1 MAGLEQACERSGHL
15 QSYFLGPADCPIAKS
30 AMSLAVEWEIS
41 GQIAGKSSTPLAGS
55 HHLAATRRDAAI
67 HQKPIEGDALITQRV
82 ALVDADDRR
91 RQALD
96 ILAFG
101 EAGPRQRVVG
111 VEGLV

>member
-1 MAGLEQACERSGHL
+1 MSDIRTDSRQKLE
-15 QSYFLGPADCPIAKS
+15 
-30 AMSLAVEWEIS
+30 AVT
-41 GQIAGKSSTPLAGS
+41 GA

-96 ILAFG
+96 ILACG
-101 EAGPRQRVVG
+101 EANYAVRIGQLRLLKRLLPCESRRSA
-111 VEGLV
+111 